1 MVASGPLLDAVP
13 IDKLGHEEGCVLV
26 RGRDEPNTRR
36 PIRVSVHDEVV
47 HGLELP
53 PSTTGSTEEEPM
65 EMKDETNGEIA
76 RAVPEQVVEG
86 ITIPSQL
93 LLVADAEPLVG
104 TADDAFSSSL
114 LDNDPFD
121 R

>member
-1 MVASGPLLDAVP
+1 VVASGPLLDAVP
-13 IDKLGHEEGCVLV
+13 IDKLGHEEGRVLV
-26 RGRDEPNTRR
+26 RDRDEPNTRR
-36 PIRVSVHDEVV
+36 PVRVSVHDEVV
-47 HGLELP
+47 DGLELP
-53 PSTTGSTEEEPM
+53 PSTTGSTKEEPM

-76 RAVPEQVVEG
+76 RFVPEQVVEG